1 MLIDKLITEI
11 VECPS
16 EDNKNEYEDAVN
28 CLEYNLAMQGE
39 KVKAFSVRRDYA
51 IQMLKQWV
59 AKYKTTEG
67 CPVSYADT
75 LNIPFRTIKK
85 PKSLE

>member
-1 MLIDKLITEI
+1 MMIDKLITDI
-11 VECPS
+11 VESPS
-16 EDNKNEYEDAVN
+16 ENNKNEYEDAVN
-28 CLEYNLAMQGE
+28 CLEYDLAMQGD

-51 IQMLKQWV
+51 IKMLNQWV
-59 AKYKTTEG
+59 SKYKTTEG

-85 PKSLE
+85 PKLLE